1 MMACCPWQ
9 PKHCANDDHCAVD
22 HDNQNTA
29 PKDVHCANVD
39 QGRQNTVPMMT
50 TVPVLTM
57 TTKHC
62 ANDVHCA
69 NVVHGH

>member
-9 PKHCANDDHCAVD
+9 PKHCAN
-22 HDNQNTA
+22 
-29 PKDVHCANVD
+29 DVHCANVD